1 MNESMDVLSAIA
13 LALLTV
19 LTAAAIA
26 RFLVW
31 RDGLRPRGG
40 RRRDRG
46 RF

>member
-13 LALLTV
+13 LALLTL

-31 RDGLRPRGG
+31 RDGLRPRAG
-40 RRRDRG
+40 RRQDRE